1 MLCNCLVLGCR
12 DKGARACFFREK
24 DCSLKKELEALQL
37 SEAAQM
43 QLKEISNE
51 NSPNPINVV
60 KLKKS
65 SKYKKPNL

>member
-1 MLCNCLVLGCR
+1 MQLSRPRLSWQGSKSL
-12 DKGARACFFREK
+12 F
-24 DCSLKKELEALQL
+24 SLKKELEALQL